1 MEDLFIIFISIF
13 MVLKSFFS
21 GALVRS
27 ILYAAY
33 IITGLNIKVNNG
45 QILE

>member
-21 GALVRS
+21 GAFGGVVMKGLGV
-27 ILYAAY
+27 Y
-33 IITGLNIKVNNG
+33 IS
-45 QILE
+45 